1 MQTKQV
7 TIIYNRAAGS
17 AQEGELRERIAA
29 ILQAQGLPVEVHV
42 VQPGTDIRDLA
53 KSAVQKGC
61 SILVAAGGD
70 GTVNAVASAVVD
82 SECALGVLPV
92 GTLNHFAKALQ
103 IPMDIEQAALTLA
116 TGKLRKVDVGEVNG
130 RIFVNNSSIGLYPSM
145 VKGREQEQRLGR
157 SKWVALFW
165 ATLAVL
171 RRYPMLAVGL
181 SDNEG
186 RKLLRR
192 TPMVFV
198 GNNQYEMQGFNIG
211 ERATLDSGRLA
222 VYVSHQDRAGSLIR
236 MAIDAFL
243 GNARRGV
250 DFDYLSTDNL
260 HIEIRRRTIQVATDG
275 EVTTLAPP
283 LVYRS
288 RHSALR
294 VVVPAG
300 E

>member
-17 AQEGELRERIAA
+17 AQEGALRERIAA
-29 ILQAQGLPVEVHV
+29 ILQEQGLPVEVQI
-42 VQPGTDIRDLA
+42 VQPGMDIRDLA

-82 SECALGVLPV
+82 SECALGILPV
-92 GTLNHFAKALQ
+92 GTLNHFAKALH
-103 IPMDIEQAALTLA
+103 IPMDVEQGALTLA

-157 SKWVALFW
+157 GKWVALFW

-171 RRYPMLAVGL
+171 RRYPILAVGL

-198 GNNQYEMQGFNIG
+198 GNNHYEMQGFNIG
-211 ERATLDSGRLA
+211 ERTALDSGRLA

-288 RHSALR
+288 RHSALQ